1 MKLVA
6 TLAAVAF
13 AAPALAQDKPAAEPA
28 PSWHGG
34 KPPAMSESTLHP
46 FAPHMTGRAAKEL
59 PLNTLKAPAG
69 FKVGVWMEGV
79 PEARTLA
86 LGDGGTVFVSNR
98 NAKSVYAIVDKGGK
112 REMKTVL
119 KD

>member
-34 KPPAMSESTLHP
+34 KPPAMPSPRCIRS
-46 FAPHMTGRAAKEL
+46 R
-59 PLNTLKAPAG
+59 
-69 FKVGVWMEGV
+69 
-79 PEARTLA
+79 RT
-86 LGDGGTVFVSNR
+86 
-98 NAKSVYAIVDKGGK
+98 
-112 REMKTVL
+112 
-119 KD
+119 